1 MSSTSAK
8 AKALPEAIET
18 PVINNATFG
27 LFLNLR
33 LKSTTNFYTL
43 NLSSLLFNS
52 GVTTSNA
59 PISTLGSL
67 TANHL
72 VHNPLRALL
81 VVAV

>member
-1 MSSTSAK
+1 M
-8 AKALPEAIET
+8 T

-33 LKSTTNFYTL
+33 LKSTVNLSTL
-43 NLSSLLFNS
+43 NSSTLLFKC
-52 GVTTSNA
+52 GVTTSKA

-72 VHNPLRALL
+72 VQTPFKALL
-81 VVAV
+81 VVAVYYKVKPLND